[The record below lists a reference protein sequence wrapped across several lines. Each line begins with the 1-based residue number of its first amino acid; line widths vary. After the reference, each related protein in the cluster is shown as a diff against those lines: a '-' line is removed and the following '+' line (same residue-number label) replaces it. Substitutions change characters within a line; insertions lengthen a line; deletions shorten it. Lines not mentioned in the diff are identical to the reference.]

1 MIELLLMA
9 QLAICNPQ
17 IVYRA
22 EDYEYEYY
30 ELLEDYEQL
39 QEDYDELE
47 DEYDGGYQPPNYDE

>member
-9 QLAICNPQ
+9 QLAICSPQ

-39 QEDYDELE
+39 QDDYDELE
-47 DEYDGGYQPPNYDE
+47 EDEYQPPNYDD

>member
-1 MIELLLMA
+1 MA
-9 QLAICNPQ
+9 QLAVCNPQ

-30 ELLEDYEQL
+30 ELLDEYEQL

-47 DEYDGGYQPPNYDE
+47 DEYDGGYQPPNYDD

>member
-1 MIELLLMA
+1 MA
-9 QLAICNPQ
+9 QLTVCNPQ

-30 ELLEDYEQL
+30 ELLDEYEQL

-47 DEYDGGYQPPNYDE
+47 DEYDGGYQPPNYDD

>member
-9 QLAICNPQ
+9 QLAVCNPQ
-17 IVYRA
+17 IDYKA

-47 DEYDGGYQPPNYDE
+47 EDEYQPPNYDD